1 MPSPAEGFLAHRP
14 RLFGLAYRMLGS
26 RADAEDVL
34 QDAYLRWQTARRDE
48 LESPEAWLVTVV
60 TRLSIDRL
68 RSAKVEREAYTGPW
82 LPEPL
87 VAPDPEVP
95 ERSLELADDISQAF
109 LVMLEHL
116 APEERAV
123 FLLREV
129 FDADYPEVA
138 QMLGKSE
145 SACRQMLHRAKE
157 RVHQQRPRFQVN
169 PEAHKRLLARFAV
182 AAASGDQEAL
192 RRLFAEDVSFTADG
206 GGKVKSTTKPIQG
219 AGRVMRLFWAINRR
233 LGGHLSY
240 REATINGQPGLLRFY
255 DGALDAT
262 MSFVTDGERILDVY
276 LVRNPDKLQHIH
288 VA

>member
-48 LESPEAWLVTVV
+48 LKSPEAWLVTVV

-87 VAPDPEVP
+87 VAPDPELP

-109 LVMLEHL
+109 LVMLERL

-145 SACRQMLHRAKE
+145 SSCRQMLHRAKE
-157 RVHQQRPRFQVN
+157 RVHQERPRFQVN

-182 AAASGDQEAL
+182 AAASGDLESL
-192 RRLFAEDVSFTADG
+192 RQLFAEDVSFTADG

-219 AGRVMRLFWAINRR
+219 GERVTRLFWAITRR
-233 LGGHLSY
+233 VGGHLSY
-240 REATINGQPGLLRFY
+240 REAVINGQPGLLRFY